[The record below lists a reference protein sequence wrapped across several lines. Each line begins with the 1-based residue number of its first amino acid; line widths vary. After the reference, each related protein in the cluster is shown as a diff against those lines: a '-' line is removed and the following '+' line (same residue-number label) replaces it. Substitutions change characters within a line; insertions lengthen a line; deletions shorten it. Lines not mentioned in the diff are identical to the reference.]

1 MNSSQLERLGALGT
15 ISQLGLKQL
24 SRAFCT
30 ALTKES
36 VSPGK
41 QGASPRAFT
50 ESSLIPAH
58 NCGPCFAPGKSSAAL
73 KLVSW
78 VITIFFFST
87 NTRAPSSYSKACKPS
102 ACSENTPVP
111 FFVAVCSTSNLE
123 WLQGWSPLLLRGPE
137 LQPRELRATLSRA
150 TQGRPSVTGCFQE
163 PTN

>member
-1 MNSSQLERLGALGT
+1 MNSSHLERFGALCT

-24 SRAFCT
+24 SRTFST

-50 ESSLIPAH
+50 ESSLILAH

-87 NTRAPSSYSKACKPS
+87 NTRAPSSSSAFTQKPV
-102 ACSENTPVP
+102 NPWRVQRTPQ
-111 FFVAVCSTSNLE
+111 FRS
-123 WLQGWSPLLLRGPE
+123 
-137 LQPRELRATLSRA
+137 LSRCVPQA
-150 TQGRPSVTGCFQE
+150 TSSGCRAGPLFCSGVLNCSQE
-163 PTN
+163 SSEQP